1 VVRLWGLGHNYG
13 SSLGAIIY
21 GSLSAP
27 DAFAEPFSGIF
38 SYGLRIWRD
47 SPNRPGA
54 MQFTANGG
62 KAADFNSGLQYG
74 VNHGW
79 LNAHNYGSPSHPSQI
94 IMCEQT
100 AGAVVLSR
108 NESPLE
114 LVLHMELPAVAA
126 LLPSGALRWCGI
138 RFSST
143 DYVSLRSQR
152 EL

>member
-1 VVRLWGLGHNYG
+1 MLERAQL
-13 SSLGAIIY
+13 
-21 GSLSAP
+21 
-27 DAFAEPFSGIF
+27 
-38 SYGLRIWRD
+38 
-47 SPNRPGA
+47 
-54 MQFTANGG
+54 
-62 KAADFNSGLQYG
+62 
-74 VNHGW
+74 
-79 LNAHNYGSPSHPSQI
+79 NYGSPSHPSQI